1 MKQYVILTDASDN
14 STYGIVVKDGMTF
27 SVHGAHRKAEEWAG
41 WANSQDQKSLEQLL
55 PPGITQS
62 TASTLHNDSHL
73 FIKGLLDVAISGASF
88 VPGKRSYIESHR
100 TNAWSATPS
109 ARDFQLSAFSIDGRQ
124 QAVAF
129 KALAF
134 KSDSNSYSFAALL
147 RSGAVGFNPQTGLV
161 RSRVE
166 GASSRHLQA
175 KVDAS
180 IPRSIQRHVG
190 MDDIAHKSL
199 IKNRDIVGGQIEVKK
214 LGGRLGGRLG
224 GGLRAAPTG
233 FVFIDVT
240 GRIDADKDGI
250 VFESTP
256 MERPIIPRFTVPEN
270 LGKKISSLLQGSS
283 EENEKLRRAG
293 RLGDADVSGVRSQI
307 EQLLGADASQLSKL
321 QSTRTSATRQ
331 PLTPE
336 RARGVIQRARQIGA
350 SRVGRG
356 EKTQI
361 NTEGSRAVEKISWDD
376 KAKEL
381 IVTFNGGRTYT
392 YKDVD
397 DKWVKEL
404 ESNPDFLGRILN
416 DIKKQGFQYERGG
429 KHAPDKTLSSPAQ
442 RRRESV
448 GLRSSRRLS
457 DKERGIQAR
466 AKITQLQE
474 GDVLPENWDDD
485 TKKLGNPAGFSIEE
499 IRKDSYPGFYTIT
512 LKNSRDGTIQKR
524 QFEEDD
530 TFPNVGRPSTLERGA
545 PGRGAPGE
553 GRGMLAAVRTLAM
566 LPGEPPRDAQRD
578 RPVFGTRSRRS
589 YDDESGSRGIRE
601 GVAESE
607 HFVGSMWIDQLKG
620 DNVDADV
627 IPLAD
632 IYGDDRPGYAVVGVY
647 RTDDGFGGIE
657 YFYGGDDEEF
667 DSVEDAMDFLQNIED
682 QGNEG
687 ILYGDPEF
695 RSLDRVRSAG
705 KPGRRPLS
713 TRSSRGIVGPPDSWY
728 EPDEDELEPLE
739 ELIGEEW
746 NRMDS
751 DRYYE
756 SARDWTRENVD
767 KYKKMTDDE
776 WDSIMDDV
784 NASDDPIAA
793 MRELFKEYNDS
804 DAFSDDIRSVAESDF
819 NSYYEEERGRGWP
832 STRSRT
838 VRKPDAGG
846 YPESRTVR
854 DRATGR
860 VLRGARDTRKRG
872 PIVDKKK
879 RPRTETLS
887 GGTRFGGTRRGRYGA
902 DGDIREGLSTR
913 STVSSDNWDN
923 WANSIAPTI
932 TNNPEIRD
940 LLSTRNMGVGNYI
953 RVGNDIVTPRDLKDI
968 LGVPSTRSAS
978 PYSGPVVSGVSLP
991 TWDDLNKMRRIPG
1004 PTGLNEG
1011 YWFEDDSTGRI
1022 FFAKRGRSDGHAE
1035 AEVAGSAVYRVAGAG
1050 VPHKAIIKN
1059 EAGETWVVSEKVDNL
1074 QNTSNPTGRISAQA
1088 KQDMGLDML
1097 LQIRDAWSGG
1107 SNKMVDPIG
1116 VIYTVD
1122 TGGAGPYRAQGEPKF
1137 PEFSPDAEWRD
1148 VATMIHMPN
1157 APIGAQHISKL
1168 YGRVSNNDLVV
1179 AMRRVEHL
1187 NLQKIDQEMIDAGV
1201 PPAMRKLFVDT
1212 IAARQKMAKV
1222 MADEFEGYEPGT
1234 RVNVVGPKGQERV
1247 LPGGEKVASK
1257 APQGLMSSIFRFRAT
1272 DDGFK
1277 KDLFGPSTRSVV
1289 MTPVSRRDA
1298 TKPRY
1303 SDTLDGEVVMRGKD
1317 SAGGFQAEIVLTP
1330 DGDYVIVGRER
1341 NARGQ
1346 WETVGFGA
1354 GKQDDVLGGPDN
1366 IAGWFSSIDEAEAR
1380 IRDYVDGP
1388 DDMSYDDV
1396 VEYFRET
1403 DSVKSQLGLLA
1414 TRSIADRNSGIK
1426 SARSASLAQRDG
1438 ELRLA
1443 RPADGFHYAD
1453 FERMSDKQLLEEYF
1467 GALATRWESL
1477 SSSGGPSNNTEFQHI
1492 VSALRDRNM
1501 FGSVKEL
1508 LNKYDMEYQSAV
1520 RRGVPFRIPDSEFG
1534 NDGSYSM
1541 PGKRPSLASLR
1552 SSRGEPLEMRLSR
1565 SEAESLDAD
1574 IEDIEDAATGMADN
1588 WLDVGRME
1596 MVFGRLRDGLRDI
1609 YEVDSRF
1616 DADYSEDGV
1625 DMSYISAIDITPEDR
1640 KNLLSAISDVRGM
1653 IASGA
1658 IKNRDV
1664 GEKLDRLEGR
1674 INELR
1679 RADSESV
1686 EISMTLLQ
1694 LGDLS
1699 KDLHDIDDAIGA
1711 IDDELM
1717 SADAELGMPALY
1729 DALENAIGGVDSIVI
1744 TREEFDAAKG
1754 TITGL
1759 QAMLKNGT
1767 LPKRYAASLGRLS
1780 NLVDQVDN
1788 SDGHFVTAQL
1798 AERGHMFDMPRPG
1811 QSDFIRKFGEIVNRA
1826 KAKGL
1831 LRGRNRSSYLNMEK
1845 EDRIPTIGRFR
1856 MPEPAVIDGYKE
1868 SDDYEDNFQR
1878 WARLTKITSAYAK
1891 EQGLGE
1897 GIAPSRSAYE
1907 GSPQFYNDVRSWDA
1921 IQVARMNSWQGFD
1934 GDDDGRGNLS
1944 LRSTRANLASTRSKR
1959 VKREGSTEPNA
1970 WPWLRRNRDMPEGP
1984 VVEGFLYSEE
1994 SRDYFDTW
2002 LNMVNNFEGFAE
2014 EQGIDLSLGEPDFAD
2029 YASSPQFLDDVQDW
2043 DYKAVRGIRKS
2054 SDYKPIDSSTGLPR
2068 EVPVSSFD
2076 EDDIPLMSNR
2086 SARRSYES
2094 SDAFERGYN
2103 RFAMDANDIGF
2114 ANEQEISLRRMP
2126 NRNDYRYS
2134 KAFNEDAAMHAN
2146 GIEPGVGSG
2155 RGGRTSTRSGQF
2167 VNFTRPGSGN
2177 TTPRYSDTSRG
2188 KVVSRGRS
2196 NDGNARFEVIRDRDG
2211 SYSVSGQEK
2220 DERGKWVDVFSL
2232 DSDDEAQSGGL
2243 DNVFDSIEDAQEAI
2257 NYYLTG
2263 PNSYDDFM
2271 GSISDQKPLLTRS
2284 TRSVSR
2290 SSEPGIGDDE
2300 IAGDMTLGEYGV
2312 LEDALDLVRR
2322 DGTFSDEENRA
2333 LSSLSDALG
2342 NAIAAND
2349 MIVLSRDDFATAQ
2362 SAIDRW
2368 MSDPE
2373 NLPGGDVSDLQ
2384 DVLGEMD
2391 NADADGN
2398 IWTSLILEEQGT
2410 RLSMEA
2416 SSPRKL
2422 GRALR
2427 RPSTRSVSRSSEPGL
2442 GDDEIAGDM
2451 TIAEYGVLDDAV
2463 RLVNRTSDNLSD
2475 DEYRGIQ
2482 ALYSALANAAAAND
2496 MIVMNRD
2503 DFARAK
2509 RAVDKWMSDPENLPG
2524 GDVVDLQQVL
2534 GEMEIAD
2541 ADGNI
2546 FTSLTLEEQG
2556 TRLTIQPPS
2565 ARTSGSAFRRPSNR
2579 SVSERKRIASI
2590 ETGSSLRSSVSTAI
2604 DGLQVPGARRIDEQD
2619 GRLWESLS
2627 PEQRGLVEARAIEIE
2642 ENLIRGFSGP
2652 GDIRMDVN
2660 ENGDIVSIEIL
2671 EPTRRADLN
2680 PIDDGGRVNEHIGLY
2695 GDVPDFNFHGSSSQK
2710 EVAGKNKR
2718 QQAKFNA
2725 LAKYDLLST
2734 ERDPITGKW
2743 RVVLSQQGLERLEE
2757 THGKMRELLLK
2768 KRDEIDADSK
2778 LSDGMK
2784 ATKLKDINEKIKALD
2799 DQVSALIVLASA
2811 RINAKDGRNEDG
2823 GNRFAFAPEQ
2833 LPSSMRK
2840 ELLGT
2845 PKTFGGAAAAKNKL
2859 FKKWAATQTGKNN
2872 KKLRANSKEYKD
2884 LKAKF
2889 DAGELPEVFAW
2900 YHKQDKDSSKS
2911 LAQLGLPEPRE
2922 FGWKRSAGNIDG
2934 IVGPNGNA
2942 TPNFNDIVG
2951 DNPIVGDDVN
2961 LDFDHSSRL
2970 WGQDVLGI
2978 PDEDAAKVRGESFW
2992 RKLNLSKS
3000 VIPSPSA
3007 WIARHNERLQ
3017 KRQERK
3023 NRLKRLK
3030 AGQASYGGR
3039 AEDADKTAKELRL
3052 LKKIK
3057 AKRLQAL
3064 QAKKRAAD
3072 EIYGTHASKKQSTPT
3087 MTIDENG
3094 NPILNAATLAEVG
3107 KIELISRPPKQGDLS
3122 KEDKKDAKEREKL
3135 EKEIKAGNLR
3145 ADRVLGAIWGI
3156 NGYNERPT
3164 IVTEEEFIELAQDS
3178 GNTVI
3183 RRGHGGKTYA
3193 ERHLDDPERHTTG
3206 DGGTLQGPGEYWSV
3220 RKEGGEILSGND
3232 GWRGYVNTDD
3242 QRGQK
3247 GTEPGPG
3254 GTVAILP
3261 ANARII
3267 RADELDKIKKDM
3279 TSVSGGIATA
3289 LKDPSLP
3296 KDWRN
3301 ATTGAA
3307 AEQLV
3312 ELIQDNLYRSVP
3324 EGDPRW
3330 ETTGG
3335 KVISELVSAVRNASN
3350 PEERAKALDA
3360 LRYFV
3365 LGTNGLLKNYLAPLL
3380 GYDAIRANSGV
3391 MLVMNRGALIEY
3403 GGVGGL
3409 SMTDGLEQ
3417 AIRNNSRMA
3426 PELVKKINRGE
3437 RVD

>member
-41 WANSQDQKSLEQLL
+41 WANSQEQKSLEQLL

-109 ARDFQLSAFSIDGRQ
+109 ARDFQLSAFSVDGRQ

-214 LGGRLGGRLG
+214 LGSRLGSRLG
-224 GGLRAAPTG
+224 GGLRAAPAG

-256 MERPIIPRFTVPEN
+256 MVRPIIPRFTVPES
-270 LGKKISSLLQGSS
+270 LGREISSLLQGSS

-321 QSTRTSATRQ
+321 QSTRTSATSQ
-331 PLTPE
+331 PLSPE

-448 GLRSSRRLS
+448 GLRSSSKGPDATTNLNRIYDRILDRTGYDTESGSDKGPREVANIVHNRWKKATREERQDYIASEGNATDGAMALASDEGLLDDFDFSNPVDSMTPNQRLGMSSRSARRLS

-485 TKKLGNPAGFSIEE
+485 TKELGNPAGFSIEE

-545 PGRGAPGE
+545 PGE
-553 GRGMLAAVRTLAM
+553 GRGRSDAVRTLAM

-607 HFVGSMWIDQLKG
+607 HFEGSMWIDQLKG

-705 KPGRRPLS
+705 KPGRRPLEGLRSSSARRLTGTTWDDKTPKDGTPTDDDPFQFDFSADDLSEIDLSGANLSNAELGGKNLTGAKLNDINGSKIDLTDADLTRANMDRSDMIGAEMAGANLEQASLIQTDLTNANLEGANLEGADLLEARLENAYLREANLENAKLNAFLTDATLQGANLYGADMRDADLRGADLRDADLRNADLTGADLTGAVLTGADLDGAKLDQGWEQRVS

-767 KYKKMTDDE
+767 KYKMMTDDE
-776 WDSIMDDV
+776 WDSTMDDV

-804 DAFSDDIRSVAESDF
+804 DAFSDDIRSAAESDF

-923 WANSIAPTI
+923 WTNSIAPTI

-940 LLSTRNMGVGNYI
+940 LLSTRDMGVGNYI

-978 PYSGPVVSGVSLP
+978 PYSGPSVSGVSLP

-1035 AEVAGSAVYRVAGAG
+1035 AEVAGAAVYRVAGAG

-1059 EAGETWVVSEKVDNL
+1059 EAGETWVVSEKIDNL
-1074 QNTSNPTGRISAQA
+1074 QNTSNPTGRIRAQA
-1088 KQDMGLDML
+1088 KQDMGIDML
-1097 LQIRDAWSGG
+1097 LQVRDAWSGG

-1116 VIYTVD
+1116 VIHTVD
-1122 TGGAGPYRAQGEPKF
+1122 TGGAGPYRAQGGAKT
-1137 PEFSPDAEWRD
+1137 PEFSPDAEWTD
-1148 VATMIHMPN
+1148 VATMIYMPG
-1157 APIGAQHISKL
+1157 APIRGQHISNL

-1187 NLQKIDQEMIDAGV
+1187 NLQKIDQEMIDADV

-1212 IAARQKMAKV
+1212 IAARQKMAKA
-1222 MADEFEGYEPGT
+1222 MADEFEGYESGA
-1234 RVNVVGPKGQERV
+1234 RVNVAGTDIT
-1247 LPGGEKVASK
+1247 PGGEKVASK

-1289 MTPVSRRDA
+1289 MTPVSRRDT

-1477 SSSGGPSNNTEFQHI
+1477 SSSSGPSNNTEFQHI

-1534 NDGSYSM
+1534 NDGSYGM

-1552 SSRGEPLEMRLSR
+1552 SSRSDNE
-1565 SEAESLDAD
+1565 
-1574 IEDIEDAATGMADN
+1574 EDSN
-1588 WLDVGRME
+1588 
-1596 MVFGRLRDGLRDI
+1596 
-1609 YEVDSRF
+1609 
-1616 DADYSEDGV
+1616 
-1625 DMSYISAIDITPEDR
+1625 
-1640 KNLLSAISDVRGM
+1640 
-1653 IASGA
+1653 
-1658 IKNRDV
+1658 
-1664 GEKLDRLEGR
+1664 
-1674 INELR
+1674 
-1679 RADSESV
+1679 V

-1699 KDLHDIDDAIGA
+1699 KDLHDIDDAIGV
-1711 IDDELM
+1711 IDDEVM

-1759 QAMLKNGT
+1759 QAMLQNGT
-1767 LPKRYAASLGRLS
+1767 LSKRYAASLGRLS
-1780 NLVDQVDN
+1780 NLIDQVDN

-1811 QSDFIRKFGEIVNRA
+1811 QSDFIRKFGEIVSRA

-1878 WARLTKITSAYAK
+1878 WARLTNITSAYAK

-1897 GIAPSRSAYE
+1897 GVAPSRSAYE

-1959 VKREGSTEPNA
+1959 VKREGDLGESNRI
-1970 WPWLRRNRDMPEGP
+1970 PWLRRDTALDDGA

-1994 SRDYFDTW
+1994 SNDYFETW

-2014 EQGIDLSLGEPDFAD
+2014 EQGIDLSIGEPDFKD
-2029 YASSPQFLDDVQDW
+2029 YASSPQFAIDVQDW
-2043 DYKAVRGIRKS
+2043 DYKSVRGIRKS

-2146 GIEPGVGSG
+2146 GIEPGIGSG

-2196 NDGNARFEVIRDRDG
+2196 SDGNARFEVIRDRDG

-2271 GSISDQKPLLTRS
+2271 GSIADQKPLLTRS
-2284 TRSVSR
+2284 TRSVS
-2290 SSEPGIGDDE
+2290 
-2300 IAGDMTLGEYGV
+2300 
-2312 LEDALDLVRR
+2312 
-2322 DGTFSDEENRA
+2322 
-2333 LSSLSDALG
+2333 
-2342 NAIAAND
+2342 
-2349 MIVLSRDDFATAQ
+2349 
-2362 SAIDRW
+2362 
-2368 MSDPE
+2368 
-2373 NLPGGDVSDLQ
+2373 
-2384 DVLGEMD
+2384 
-2391 NADADGN
+2391 
-2398 IWTSLILEEQGT
+2398 
-2410 RLSMEA
+2410 
-2416 SSPRKL
+2416 
-2422 GRALR
+2422 
-2427 RPSTRSVSRSSEPGL
+2427 
-2442 GDDEIAGDM
+2442 
-2451 TIAEYGVLDDAV
+2451 
-2463 RLVNRTSDNLSD
+2463 
-2475 DEYRGIQ
+2475 
-2482 ALYSALANAAAAND
+2482 
-2496 MIVMNRD
+2496 
-2503 DFARAK
+2503 
-2509 RAVDKWMSDPENLPG
+2509 
-2524 GDVVDLQQVL
+2524 
-2534 GEMEIAD
+2534 
-2541 ADGNI
+2541 
-2546 FTSLTLEEQG
+2546 
-2556 TRLTIQPPS
+2556 
-2565 ARTSGSAFRRPSNR
+2565 
-2579 SVSERKRIASI
+2579 ERKRIASI
-2590 ETGSSLRSSVSTAI
+2590 ERGSSLRSSASTAI
-2604 DGLQVPGARRIDEQD
+2604 DGLKVPGARRIDEQD

-2642 ENLIRGFSGP
+2642 ENLIRGLSGP
-2652 GDIRMDVN
+2652 GNLRIDVN
-2660 ENGDIVSIEIL
+2660 ENGDIVSIEID
-2671 EPTRRADLN
+2671 EPRKTTTIN
-2680 PIDDGGRVNEHIGLY
+2680 SIDAGSRVNEYIGLY
-2695 GDVPDFNFHGSSSQK
+2695 GDVPDFNFWGSSSQK
-2710 EVAGKNKR
+2710 EVTGKNKR
-2718 QQAKFNA
+2718 QQAKFDA
-2725 LAKYDLLST
+2725 LEKYQLLST

-2743 RVVLSQQGLERLEE
+2743 RVVLSPQGLQRLEE
-2757 THGKMRELLLK
+2757 THGKVRELLLQ

-2799 DQVSALIVLASA
+2799 DQASALIVLASA
-2811 RINAKDGRNEDG
+2811 RVNAKDGRNEEG

-2840 ELLGT
+2840 ELLST

-2859 FKKWAATQTGKNN
+2859 FKKWAATQTGKSN

-2911 LAQLGLPEPRE
+2911 LAQLGLPEPEE

-2934 IVGPNGNA
+2934 IVGPNGKA
-2942 TPNFNDIVG
+2942 TPNYDDIIG
-2951 DNPIVGDDVN
+2951 DDPIVGDDVN

-2970 WGQDVLGI
+2970 WSQDVLGI

-2992 RKLNLSKS
+2992 RKLNLAKS
-3000 VIPSPSA
+3000 VIPSPSE
-3007 WIARHNERLQ
+3007 WINRHNERLQ
-3017 KRQERK
+3017 KRQELK

-3030 AGQASYGGR
+3030 AGQAYSAGR
-3039 AEDADKTAKELRL
+3039 AEGSEKTRKELKI
-3052 LKKIK
+3052 LKQIK

-3064 QAKKRAAD
+3064 QAKKRAAE
-3072 EIYGTHASKKQSTPT
+3072 EIYGTHTSKKQSTPT

-3094 NPILNAATLAEVG
+3094 NPIPNAATLARVG
-3107 KIELISRPPKQGDLS
+3107 EIELLSKPPKKGDLS
-3122 KEDKKDAKEREKL
+3122 KDDKRDAKAREKL
-3135 EKEIKAGNLR
+3135 EREIKAENLE
-3145 ADRVLGAIWGI
+3145 ADRILAAIWGI

-3164 IVTEEEFIELAQDS
+3164 IVTEEEFVELAQDS

-3183 RRGHGGKTYA
+3183 RRGHGGKTFA
-3193 ERHLDDPERHTTG
+3193 EWHLDNPGRHTTG

-3220 RKEGGEILSGND
+3220 RKDGGEMQPDSS
-3232 GWRGYVNTDD
+3232 WRGYVTTDA
-3242 QRGQK
+3242 QKGTK

-3261 ANARII
+3261 ANAKII
-3267 RADELDKIKKDM
+3267 RMNDLEKIKRDM
-3279 TSVSGGIATA
+3279 NSVSGGIATA

-3301 ATTGAA
+3301 ARTGAA

-3330 ETTGG
+3330 GTTGG

-3365 LGTNGLLKNYLAPLL
+3365 QGTNGLLQNYLAPLL
-3380 GYDAIRANSGV
+3380 GYDAIRANNNV

-3409 SMTDGLEQ
+3409 SMTDELEQ
-3417 AIRNNSRMA
+3417 AIKNNSRMDPA
-3426 PELVKKINRGE
+3426 LVKKINRGE

>member
-1 MKQYVILTDASDN
+1 VKQYVILTDVSDN
-14 STYGIVVKDGMTF
+14 SIYGIAVKDGMTF

-41 WANSQDQKSLEQLL
+41 WANSQEQKSLEQLL
-55 PPGITQS
+55 PPGVTQS
-62 TASTLHNDSHL
+62 TASTLHNDSRL

-88 VPGKRSYIESHR
+88 IPGKRSYIESHR

-109 ARDFQLSAFSIDGRQ
+109 ARDFQLRAFGIDGRQ
-124 QAVAF
+124 EAVAF

-147 RSGAVGFNPQTGLV
+147 RSGTVGFNPQTGLV

-180 IPRSIQRHVG
+180 IPRSVQRHVG

-214 LGGRLGGRLG
+214 LGKRLGSRLG

-256 MERPIIPRFTVPEN
+256 MERPIIPRFTVPES
-270 LGKKISSLLQGSS
+270 LGKKISSLLEGSS

-307 EQLLGADASQLSKL
+307 EQLLGNDSSQLSRL
-321 QSTRTSATRQ
+321 QSARTTERRQ
-331 PLTPE
+331 PLSPE
-336 RARGVIQRARQIGA
+336 RARAVIQRARQIGA
-350 SRVGRG
+350 SRVGKG

-429 KHAPDKTLSSPAQ
+429 KHAPDKTLTSPAQ

-448 GLRSSRRLS
+448 GLRSSR
-457 DKERGIQAR
+457 
-466 AKITQLQE
+466 
-474 GDVLPENWDDD
+474 
-485 TKKLGNPAGFSIEE
+485 
-499 IRKDSYPGFYTIT
+499 
-512 LKNSRDGTIQKR
+512 
-524 QFEEDD
+524 
-530 TFPNVGRPSTLERGA
+530 
-545 PGRGAPGE
+545 
-553 GRGMLAAVRTLAM
+553 
-566 LPGEPPRDAQRD
+566 
-578 RPVFGTRSRRS
+578 
-589 YDDESGSRGIRE
+589 GIRE

-607 HFVGSMWIDQLKG
+607 HYEGSMWIDQLKG

-705 KPGRRPLS
+705 KPGRRPLEGL
-713 TRSSRGIVGPPDSWY
+713 RSSRG
-728 EPDEDELEPLE
+728 L
-739 ELIGEEW
+739 
-746 NRMDS
+746 S
-751 DRYYE
+751 DRE
-756 SARDWTRENVD
+756 RGIKARAKLTQLQKGDVLPQYWDDDTRELG
-767 KYKKMTDDE
+767 
-776 WDSIMDDV
+776 DS
-784 NASDDPIAA
+784 A
-793 MRELFKEYNDS
+793 
-804 DAFSDDIRSVAESDF
+804 AFSIEEIRKDSYPGFYTITLKNLRDGTIQKRQFEEDDTFPNVGRPTTLSRGNKLVRRLDMLPGDAPLYERLDRSNF
-819 NSYYEEERGRGWP
+819 G
-832 STRSRT
+832 TRSRT

-846 YPESRTVR
+846 YPENRTIR

-902 DGDIREGLSTR
+902 DADIREGLSTR
-913 STVSSDNWDN
+913 STASSDNWDN
-923 WANSIAPTI
+923 WADSIAPAI

-940 LLSTRNMGVGNYI
+940 LLSTRDMGAGNYI
-953 RVGNDIVTPRDLKDI
+953 RIGNDIVTPRDLKDI
-968 LGVPSTRSAS
+968 LGVRSTRSVS

-1022 FFAKRGRSDGHAE
+1022 FFAKRGRSDGHAQ
-1035 AEVAGSAVYRVAGAG
+1035 AEVAGAAVYRVAGAG

-1059 EAGETWVVSEKVDNL
+1059 KAGETWVVSEKIDNL
-1074 QNTSNPTGRISAQA
+1074 QNTSNPTGRIRAQA
-1088 KQDMGLDML
+1088 KQDMGIDML
-1097 LQIRDAWSGG
+1097 LQVRDAWSGG

-1116 VIYTVD
+1116 VIHTVD
-1122 TGGAGPYRAQGEPKF
+1122 TGGAGPYRAQGLPKE

-1148 VATMIHMPN
+1148 VATMIYMPN
-1157 APIGAQHISKL
+1157 APISGQHISKL

-1187 NLQKIDQEMIDAGV
+1187 NLQKIDQEMIDADV
-1201 PPAMRKLFVDT
+1201 PPQMRKLFIDT
-1212 IAARQKMAKV
+1212 IAARQKMAKTI
-1222 MADEFEGYEPGT
+1222 ADEFEGYEPDT
-1234 RVNVVGPKGQERV
+1234 RVNVVGPKGQEKV
-1247 LPGGEKVASK
+1247 LPGGERVAP
-1257 APQGLMSSIFRFRAT
+1257 AATRGLMSSIFRFRAT

-1289 MTPVSRRDA
+1289 MTPVSRQGN

-1303 SDTLDGEVVMRGKD
+1303 SDTLDGEVVMRGRD
-1317 SAGGFQAEIVLTP
+1317 SAGGFDAEIVLTP
-1330 DGDYVIVGRER
+1330 EGDYVIVGRER
-1341 NARGQ
+1341 NARGK

-1354 GKQDDVLGGPDN
+1354 GKQDDILGGPDN
-1366 IAGWFSSIDEAEAR
+1366 IAGSFSSIDEAEAK

-1388 DDMSYDDV
+1388 DDMNYDDV
-1396 VEYFRET
+1396 VEYLRET
-1403 DSVKSQLGLLA
+1403 DSVKSQLGLLS

-1467 GALATRWESL
+1467 GALATRWEGL
-1477 SSSGGPSNNTEFQHI
+1477 SSPNGPSNNTEFQHA
-1492 VSALRDRNM
+1492 VAALRDRNM
-1501 FGSVKEL
+1501 FGSVKQIL
-1508 LNKYDMEYQSAV
+1508 DKYDMEYQSAV

-1534 NDGSYSM
+1534 NDGSYGM

-1552 SSRGEPLEMRLSR
+1552 STRGEPLEMRLTR
-1565 SEAESLDAD
+1565 AEAESLDND
-1574 IEDIEDAATGMADN
+1574 IEDIAESAFFSVDN
-1588 WLDVGRME
+1588 FQDLARTE
-1596 MVFGRLRDGLRDI
+1596 RAFGRLRDALRDI
-1609 YEVDSRF
+1609 YEKDDRF
-1616 DADYSEDGV
+1616 DADYSEDGI
-1625 DMSYISAIDITPEDR
+1625 DESYIEAIEITPEDR
-1640 KNLLSAISDVRGM
+1640 KNLLSAISSVRDM

-1658 IKNRDV
+1658 IKDDI
-1664 GEKLDRLEGR
+1664 GGQLDRLESKT
-1674 INELR
+1674 NELR
-1679 RADSESV
+1679 SADSEPV

-1699 KDLHDIDDAIGA
+1699 RDLHEIDGAIGA

-1759 QAMLKNGT
+1759 QAMLQNGT
-1767 LPKRYAASLGRLS
+1767 LPKRYAEPLGRLS
-1780 NLVDQVDN
+1780 SLIDQVDN

-1798 AERGHMFDMPRPG
+1798 AERGHMFDMPRQG
-1811 QSDFIRKFGEIVNRA
+1811 QSEFARKFGEIVSRA

-1831 LRGRNRSSYLNMEK
+1831 LRGRNRSSYLNMEQ
-1845 EDRIPTIGRFR
+1845 EDRVPTIRGNRI
-1856 MPEPAVIDGYKE
+1856 PEPAVIDGYKE
-1868 SDDYEDNFQR
+1868 SEDYENNFRR

-1891 EQGLGE
+1891 EQGLGK
-1897 GIAPSRSAYE
+1897 GVAPSKSTYE
-1907 GSPQFYNDVRSWDA
+1907 SSPQFLNDVRAWDA
-1921 IQVARMNSWQGFD
+1921 IEVSRMNSWQGFD

-1959 VKREGSTEPNA
+1959 FKREGEPNA
-1970 WPWLRRNRDMPEGP
+1970 WPWLRLGRDIPEGP

-1994 SRDYFDTW
+1994 SRDYFDAW
-2002 LNMVNNFEGFAE
+2002 LYKVNNFEGFAE
-2014 EQGIDLSLGEPDFAD
+2014 EQGIDLSVGEPDFVD
-2029 YASSPQFLDDVQDW
+2029 YASSPQFLEDVQDW

-2054 SDYKPIDSSTGLPR
+2054 SDYKPIDPSTGLPR
-2068 EVPVSSFD
+2068 EVPVPSFD
-2076 EDDIPLMSNR
+2076 EDDVPLMSIR

-2103 RFAMDANDIGF
+2103 RFAMNANDMEF

-2134 KAFNEDAAMHAN
+2134 KAFNADAERYAN
-2146 GIEPGVGSG
+2146 GSTRSSSSINWDRPDENWGDGAGGSVEAWTIPGGNRYQIDRWEGGGNDPGGSIATVYDANNKEVAESEKFPWG
-2155 RGGRTSTRSGQF
+2155 SDDAKKFLQDYHASKGGPTSTRSGKF
-2167 VNFTRPGSGN
+2167 VTFTTPGSAN
-2177 TTPRYSDTSRG
+2177 STPRYSDTARG

-2196 NDGNARFEVIRDRDG
+2196 GDGNARFEVIRDRDG

-2220 DERGKWVDVFSL
+2220 DERGKWVDIFSL
-2232 DSDDEAQSGGL
+2232 DSDEEAQSGGL

-2257 NYYLTG
+2257 NDYLTG
-2263 PNSYDDFM
+2263 PDSYDEFM
-2271 GSISDQKPLLTRS
+2271 GVIAEQKPLLTRS
-2284 TRSVSR
+2284 TRSYSR
-2290 SSEPGIGDDE
+2290 SDEPGVGDDE
-2300 IAGDMTLGEYGV
+2300 IAGDMTLDEYGI
-2312 LEDALDLVRR
+2312 LEEALDLVRR
-2322 DGTFSDEENRA
+2322 DGTFSNEEKRA

-2362 SAIDRW
+2362 RAIDKW
-2368 MSDPE
+2368 MDNPK
-2373 NLPGGDVSDLQ
+2373 NLPGGFVSDLQ
-2384 DVLGEMD
+2384 GVLGDMED
-2391 NADADGN
+2391 ADADGN
-2398 IWTSLILEEQGT
+2398 IWTSLTLEEQGT

-2416 SSPRKL
+2416 PSSRTL
-2422 GRALR
+2422 GRVRSKL
-2427 RPSTRSVSRSSEPGL
+2427 ST
-2442 GDDEIAGDM
+2442 
-2451 TIAEYGVLDDAV
+2451 
-2463 RLVNRTSDNLSD
+2463 
-2475 DEYRGIQ
+2475 
-2482 ALYSALANAAAAND
+2482 
-2496 MIVMNRD
+2496 
-2503 DFARAK
+2503 
-2509 RAVDKWMSDPENLPG
+2509 
-2524 GDVVDLQQVL
+2524 
-2534 GEMEIAD
+2534 
-2541 ADGNI
+2541 
-2546 FTSLTLEEQG
+2546 
-2556 TRLTIQPPS
+2556 
-2565 ARTSGSAFRRPSNR
+2565 R

-2590 ETGSSLRSSVSTAI
+2590 ESGSSLRSGSSTAI
-2604 DGLQVPGARRIDEQD
+2604 DGLKVPGARRIDEQD
-2619 GRLWESLS
+2619 GQIWESLS

-2642 ENLIRGFSGP
+2642 ENLIRGLSGP
-2652 GDIRMDVN
+2652 GNLRIDVN
-2660 ENGDIVSIEIL
+2660 ENGDIVSIEID
-2671 EPTRRADLN
+2671 EPRKLAT
-2680 PIDDGGRVNEHIGLY
+2680 IDSIDAGSKVNEYIGLY
-2695 GDVPDFNFHGSSSQK
+2695 GDVPDFNFWGSSSQK

-2718 QQAKFNA
+2718 QQAKFDA
-2725 LAKYDLLST
+2725 LEKYQLLST

-2743 RVVLSQQGLERLEE
+2743 RVVLSKEGLKRLEE
-2757 THGKMRELLLK
+2757 THGKMRELLLR
-2768 KRDEIDADSK
+2768 KRDEIEADSK

-2799 DQVSALIVLASA
+2799 EQTSALIVLASA
-2811 RINAKDGRNEDG
+2811 RVNAKDGRNEDG
-2823 GNRFAFAPEQ
+2823 GNRFAFTPEQ

-2845 PKTFGGAAAAKNKL
+2845 PKIFGGAAAAKNKL

-2889 DAGELPEVFAW
+2889 DAGELPDVFAW
-2900 YHKQDKDSSKS
+2900 YHKQDKESSKS
-2911 LAQLGLPEPRE
+2911 LAQLGLPEPDE

-2934 IVGPNGNA
+2934 IVGPDGKVA
-2942 TPNFNDIVG
+2942 PNFNDIIG

-2992 RKLNLSKS
+2992 RKLNLSKN
-3000 VIPSPSA
+3000 VLPSPSE
-3007 WIARHNERLQ
+3007 WIKRHNERIQ

-3039 AEDADKTAKELRL
+3039 AEDADKSAKELRI

-3064 QAKKRAAD
+3064 QAKKRMA
-3072 EIYGTHASKKQSTPT
+3072 EEVYGAHASKKQSTPAI
-3087 MTIDENG
+3087 TIDENG
-3094 NPILNAATLAEVG
+3094 NPILSSETLG
-3107 KIELISRPPKQGDLS
+3107 RIGDIEILTKPPKQSDLS
-3122 KEDKKDAKEREKL
+3122 KLDKEDAKKREKL
-3135 EKEIKAGNLR
+3135 EKEIKAGNLE
-3145 ADRVLGAIWGI
+3145 ADRVLAAVWGV
-3156 NGYNERPT
+3156 NGFNERPT
-3164 IVTEEEFIELAQDS
+3164 IVTEEEFVELAQDP

-3183 RRGHGGKTYA
+3183 RRGHGGKTFA

-3220 RKEGGEILSGND
+3220 RKERGEMQPDSS
-3232 GWRGYVNTDD
+3232 WRGYVNRDD
-3242 QRGQK
+3242 QRGKK

-3261 ANARII
+3261 ASAKII
-3267 RADELDKIKKDM
+3267 RANDLAKIKQDM
-3279 TSVSGGIATA
+3279 NSVSGGIATA

-3301 ATTGAA
+3301 ARIGTA
-3307 AEQLV
+3307 AEQLAD
-3312 ELIQDNLYRSVP
+3312 LIQDNLYRSVP
-3324 EGDPRW
+3324 EGDSRW

-3365 LGTNGLLKNYLAPLL
+3365 QGTSGLLQNYLAPLL
-3380 GYDAIRANSGV
+3380 GYDAIRANNGV

-3403 GGVGGL
+3403 GGVGGTT
-3409 SMTDGLEQ
+3409 MTDGLEQ
-3417 AIRNNSRMA
+3417 AIRNNSRMDPA
-3426 PELVKKINRGE
+3426 LVKKINRGE

>member
-1 MKQYVILTDASDN
+1 
-14 STYGIVVKDGMTF
+14 
-27 SVHGAHRKAEEWAG
+27 
-41 WANSQDQKSLEQLL
+41 
-55 PPGITQS
+55 
-62 TASTLHNDSHL
+62 
-73 FIKGLLDVAISGASF
+73 
-88 VPGKRSYIESHR
+88 
-100 TNAWSATPS
+100 
-109 ARDFQLSAFSIDGRQ
+109 
-124 QAVAF
+124 
-129 KALAF
+129 
-134 KSDSNSYSFAALL
+134 
-147 RSGAVGFNPQTGLV
+147 
-161 RSRVE
+161 
-166 GASSRHLQA
+166 
-175 KVDAS
+175 
-180 IPRSIQRHVG
+180 
-190 MDDIAHKSL
+190 
-199 IKNRDIVGGQIEVKK
+199 
-214 LGGRLGGRLG
+214 
-224 GGLRAAPTG
+224 
-233 FVFIDVT
+233 
-240 GRIDADKDGI
+240 
-250 VFESTP
+250 
-256 MERPIIPRFTVPEN
+256 
-270 LGKKISSLLQGSS
+270 
-283 EENEKLRRAG
+283 
-293 RLGDADVSGVRSQI
+293 
-307 EQLLGADASQLSKL
+307 
-321 QSTRTSATRQ
+321 
-331 PLTPE
+331 
-336 RARGVIQRARQIGA
+336 
-350 SRVGRG
+350 
-356 EKTQI
+356 
-361 NTEGSRAVEKISWDD
+361 
-376 KAKEL
+376 
-381 IVTFNGGRTYT
+381 
-392 YKDVD
+392 
-397 DKWVKEL
+397 
-404 ESNPDFLGRILN
+404 
-416 DIKKQGFQYERGG
+416 
-429 KHAPDKTLSSPAQ
+429 
-442 RRRESV
+442 
-448 GLRSSRRLS
+448 
-457 DKERGIQAR
+457 
-466 AKITQLQE
+466 
-474 GDVLPENWDDD
+474 
-485 TKKLGNPAGFSIEE
+485 
-499 IRKDSYPGFYTIT
+499 
-512 LKNSRDGTIQKR
+512 
-524 QFEEDD
+524 
-530 TFPNVGRPSTLERGA
+530 
-545 PGRGAPGE
+545 
-553 GRGMLAAVRTLAM
+553 
-566 LPGEPPRDAQRD
+566 
-578 RPVFGTRSRRS
+578 
-589 YDDESGSRGIRE
+589 
-601 GVAESE
+601 
-607 HFVGSMWIDQLKG
+607 
-620 DNVDADV
+620 
-627 IPLAD
+627 
-632 IYGDDRPGYAVVGVY
+632 
-647 RTDDGFGGIE
+647 
-657 YFYGGDDEEF
+657 
-667 DSVEDAMDFLQNIED
+667 
-682 QGNEG
+682 
-687 ILYGDPEF
+687 
-695 RSLDRVRSAG
+695 
-705 KPGRRPLS
+705 
-713 TRSSRGIVGPPDSWY
+713 
-728 EPDEDELEPLE
+728 
-739 ELIGEEW
+739 
-746 NRMDS
+746 
-751 DRYYE
+751 
-756 SARDWTRENVD
+756 
-767 KYKKMTDDE
+767 
-776 WDSIMDDV
+776 
-784 NASDDPIAA
+784 
-793 MRELFKEYNDS
+793 
-804 DAFSDDIRSVAESDF
+804 
-819 NSYYEEERGRGWP
+819 
-832 STRSRT
+832 
-838 VRKPDAGG
+838 
-846 YPESRTVR
+846 
-854 DRATGR
+854 
-860 VLRGARDTRKRG
+860 
-872 PIVDKKK
+872 
-879 RPRTETLS
+879 
-887 GGTRFGGTRRGRYGA
+887 
-902 DGDIREGLSTR
+902 
-913 STVSSDNWDN
+913 
-923 WANSIAPTI
+923 
-932 TNNPEIRD
+932 
-940 LLSTRNMGVGNYI
+940 
-953 RVGNDIVTPRDLKDI
+953 
-968 LGVPSTRSAS
+968 
-978 PYSGPVVSGVSLP
+978 
-991 TWDDLNKMRRIPG
+991 
-1004 PTGLNEG
+1004 
-1011 YWFEDDSTGRI
+1011 
-1022 FFAKRGRSDGHAE
+1022 
-1035 AEVAGSAVYRVAGAG
+1035 
-1050 VPHKAIIKN
+1050 
-1059 EAGETWVVSEKVDNL
+1059 
-1074 QNTSNPTGRISAQA
+1074 
-1088 KQDMGLDML
+1088 
-1097 LQIRDAWSGG
+1097 
-1107 SNKMVDPIG
+1107 
-1116 VIYTVD
+1116 
-1122 TGGAGPYRAQGEPKF
+1122 
-1137 PEFSPDAEWRD
+1137 
-1148 VATMIHMPN
+1148 
-1157 APIGAQHISKL
+1157 
-1168 YGRVSNNDLVV
+1168 
-1179 AMRRVEHL
+1179 
-1187 NLQKIDQEMIDAGV
+1187 
-1201 PPAMRKLFVDT
+1201 MRKLFVDT
-1212 IAARQKMAKV
+1212 IAARQKMAKA
-1222 MADEFEGYEPGT
+1222 MADEFEGYEPGA
-1234 RVNVVGPKGQERV
+1234 RVNVVGPKRQERV

-1330 DGDYVIVGRER
+1330 EGDYVIVGRER

-1354 GKQDDVLGGPDN
+1354 GKQDDILDAADN
-1366 IAGWFSSIDEAEAR
+1366 IAGSFSSIDEAEAK

-1396 VEYFRET
+1396 VEYLKET

-1711 IDDELM
+1711 IDDEVM

-1759 QAMLKNGT
+1759 RTMLQNGT

-1984 VVEGFLYSEE
+1984 VIEGFLYSEE

-2086 SARRSYES
+2086 SVRRSYES

-2146 GIEPGVGSG
+2146 GIEPGMGSG

-2290 SSEPGIGDDE
+2290 SSEPGLGDDE

-2362 SAIDRW
+2362 RAVDKW

-2427 RPSTRSVSRSSEPGL
+2427 RPS
-2442 GDDEIAGDM
+2442 
-2451 TIAEYGVLDDAV
+2451 
-2463 RLVNRTSDNLSD
+2463 
-2475 DEYRGIQ
+2475 
-2482 ALYSALANAAAAND
+2482 
-2496 MIVMNRD
+2496 
-2503 DFARAK
+2503 
-2509 RAVDKWMSDPENLPG
+2509 
-2524 GDVVDLQQVL
+2524 
-2534 GEMEIAD
+2534 
-2541 ADGNI
+2541 
-2546 FTSLTLEEQG
+2546 
-2556 TRLTIQPPS
+2556 
-2565 ARTSGSAFRRPSNR
+2565 NR

-2590 ETGSSLRSSVSTAI
+2590 ERGSSLRSSTSTAI
-2604 DGLQVPGARRIDEQD
+2604 DGLKVPGARRIDEQD
-2619 GRLWESLS
+2619 GQLWESLS

-2642 ENLIRGFSGP
+2642 ENLIRGLSGP
-2652 GDIRMDVN
+2652 GNIRIDVN
-2660 ENGDIVSIEIL
+2660 EEGDIVSIEID
-2671 EPTRRADLN
+2671 EPRKRAGFD
-2680 PIDDGGRVNEHIGLY
+2680 PIDTSGRLNEYIGLY
-2695 GDVPDFNFHGSSSQK
+2695 GDVPDFNFWGSSSQK
-2710 EVAGKNKR
+2710 EVVGKNKR
-2718 QQAKFNA
+2718 QQAKFAA
-2725 LAKYDLLST
+2725 LEKYQLLST

-2743 RVVLSQQGLERLEE
+2743 RVVLSPDGLRRLKE
-2757 THGKMRELLLK
+2757 THSQMRELFLQ

-2799 DQVSALIVLASA
+2799 EQASALIVLASA
-2811 RINAKDGRNEDG
+2811 RVNGKDGRNEEG
-2823 GNRFAFAPEQ
+2823 GNRYAFTPEQ

-2840 ELLGT
+2840 ELLST
-2845 PKTFGGAAAAKNKL
+2845 PKIFGGAAAAKNKL

-2900 YHKQDKDSSKS
+2900 YHKQDTDSSKS
-2911 LAQLGLPEPRE
+2911 LAQLGLPEPEE

-2934 IVGPNGNA
+2934 IVGPNGKA
-2942 TPNFNDIVG
+2942 TPNHDDIIG
-2951 DNPIVGDDVN
+2951 DDPIVGGDVN
-2961 LDFDHSSRL
+2961 LDFDHSSKL
-2970 WGQDVLGI
+2970 WGQDVQGI
-2978 PDEDAAKVRGESFW
+2978 PDDEASTVRGESFW

-3232 GWRGYVNTDD
+3232 GWRGYVNTDA

-3267 RADELDKIKKDM
+3267 SANELAKIKQDM
-3279 TSVSGGIATA
+3279 NSVSGGIATA

-3365 LGTNGLLKNYLAPLL
+3365 QGTNGLLKNYLAPLL
-3380 GYDAIRANSGV
+3380 GYDAIRANDGV

>member
-1 MKQYVILTDASDN
+1 MKQYVILTDSSDN

-41 WANSQDQKSLEQLL
+41 WANSQEQKSLEQLL
-55 PPGITQS
+55 PPGVTQS

-73 FIKGLLDVAISGASF
+73 FIKGLLDVVISGASF
-88 VPGKRSYIESHR
+88 VSGKRSYIESHR

-109 ARDFQLSAFSIDGRQ
+109 ARDFQLRAFGVDGRQ

-175 KVDAS
+175 KVDTS

-214 LGGRLGGRLG
+214 LGGRLGSRLG

-270 LGKKISSLLQGSS
+270 LGKKISSLLEGTS

-307 EQLLGADASQLSKL
+307 EQLLGTDASQLSKL

-331 PLTPE
+331 PLSPE
-336 RARGVIQRARQIGA
+336 RARAVIQRARQIGA

-361 NTEGSRAVEKISWDD
+361 DTEGSRAVEKISWDD

-448 GLRSSRRLS
+448 GLRSSSARRLTGTTW
-457 DKERGIQAR
+457 DNKTPKDG
-466 AKITQLQE
+466 T
-474 GDVLPENWDDD
+474 PTDDD
-485 TKKLGNPAGFSIEE
+485 PYQFDFSADDLSEIDLSGANLSNAELGGKNLAGAKLNDINGSRIDLTDADLTRANMDRSDMIGAEMAGANLEKASLIQTDLTDANLEGANLEE
-499 IRKDSYPGFYTIT
+499 ANLLEARLENAYLREANLENAKLNAFLMDAT
-512 LKNSRDGTIQKR
+512 LQ
-524 QFEEDD
+524 
-530 TFPNVGRPSTLERGA
+530 GA
-545 PGRGAPGE
+545 NLYGAD
-553 GRGMLAAVRTLAM
+553 L
-566 LPGEPPRDAQRD
+566 RDAD
-578 RPVFGTRSRRS
+578 LRRA
-589 YDDESGSRGIRE
+589 DLR
-601 GVAESE
+601 
-607 HFVGSMWIDQLKG
+607 
-620 DNVDADV
+620 DAD
-627 IPLAD
+627 LRNAD
-632 IYGDDRPGYAVVGVY
+632 LTGANLDGAVLTGA
-647 RTDDGFGGIE
+647 DLDG
-657 YFYGGDDEEF
+657 
-667 DSVEDAMDFLQNIED
+667 AKLD
-682 QGNEG
+682 QGWEQ
-687 ILYGDPEF
+687 
-695 RSLDRVRSAG
+695 RVSA
-705 KPGRRPLS
+705 
-713 TRSSRGIVGPPDSWY
+713 RSSRTSKNNPLKQSEVDDLFYDSAAWPSENLDFSIDTDSRGNYDIEGNNPLSDALYREFPDRFSVEVGGRVGVPRQDPEVDFDYSNMSN
-728 EPDEDELEPLE
+728 E
-739 ELIGEEW
+739 ELGYFTDIIAENAPDTFDFIGEPG
-746 NRMDS
+746 N
-751 DRYYE
+751 
-756 SARDWTRENVD
+756 
-767 KYKKMTDDE
+767 
-776 WDSIMDDV
+776 
-784 NASDDPIAA
+784 
-793 MRELFKEYNDS
+793 
-804 DAFSDDIRSVAESDF
+804 
-819 NSYYEEERGRGWP
+819 

-913 STVSSDNWDN
+913 STASSDNWDN
-923 WANSIAPTI
+923 WANSIAPTV

-940 LLSTRNMGVGNYI
+940 LLSTRDMGAGNYI

-968 LGVPSTRSAS
+968 LGIPSTRSAS

-1035 AEVAGSAVYRVAGAG
+1035 AEVAGAAVYRVAGAG

-1059 EAGETWVVSEKVDNL
+1059 EAGETWVVSEKIDNL
-1074 QNTSNPTGRISAQA
+1074 QNTSNPTGRIRAQA
-1088 KQDMGLDML
+1088 KQDMGIDML
-1097 LQIRDAWSGG
+1097 LQVRDAWSGG

-1116 VIYTVD
+1116 VIHTVD
-1122 TGGAGPYRAQGEPKF
+1122 TGGAGPYRAQGGAKT
-1137 PEFSPDAEWRD
+1137 PEFSPDAEWTD
-1148 VATMIHMPN
+1148 VATMIYMPG
-1157 APIGAQHISKL
+1157 APIRGQHISNL

-1187 NLQKIDQEMIDAGV
+1187 NLQKIDQEMIDADV

-1212 IAARQKMAKV
+1212 IAARQKMAKT
-1222 MADEFEGYEPGT
+1222 MADLFEGYEPSA
-1234 RVNVVGPKGQERV
+1234 RVNVAGTDVT
-1247 LPGGEKVASK
+1247 PGGERVTPQAT
-1257 APQGLMSSIFRFRAT
+1257 QGLISSIFRFRPT

-1289 MTPVSRRDA
+1289 MTPVSRKDA

-1317 SAGGFQAEIVLTP
+1317 STGGFQAEIVLTP
-1330 DGDYVIVGRER
+1330 EGDYVIVGMER

-1354 GKQDDVLGGPDN
+1354 GKQDDILGGPDN
-1366 IAGWFSSIDEAEAR
+1366 IAGSFSSIDEAEAR

-1388 DDMSYDDV
+1388 DDMNYDDV

-1426 SARSASLAQRDG
+1426 SSRSASLAQRDG

-1453 FERMSDKQLLEEYF
+1453 LERMSDKQLLEEYF

-1477 SSSGGPSNNTEFQHI
+1477 SSSSGPSNNTEFQHI

-1534 NDGSYSM
+1534 DNGSYSI

-1552 SSRGEPLEMRLSR
+1552 SSRSDNE
-1565 SEAESLDAD
+1565 
-1574 IEDIEDAATGMADN
+1574 EDSN
-1588 WLDVGRME
+1588 
-1596 MVFGRLRDGLRDI
+1596 
-1609 YEVDSRF
+1609 
-1616 DADYSEDGV
+1616 
-1625 DMSYISAIDITPEDR
+1625 
-1640 KNLLSAISDVRGM
+1640 
-1653 IASGA
+1653 
-1658 IKNRDV
+1658 
-1664 GEKLDRLEGR
+1664 
-1674 INELR
+1674 
-1679 RADSESV
+1679 V

-1711 IDDELM
+1711 IDDEVM

-1744 TREEFDAAKG
+1744 TREEFNAAKG

-1759 QAMLKNGT
+1759 QTMLQNGT
-1767 LPKRYAASLGRLS
+1767 LSKRYAASLGRLS
-1780 NLVDQVDN
+1780 NLIDQVDN

-1811 QSDFIRKFGEIVNRA
+1811 QSDFIRKFGEIVSRA

-1845 EDRIPTIGRFR
+1845 EDRVPTIGRNR
-1856 MPEPAVIDGYKE
+1856 IPEPAIIDGYKE
-1868 SDDYEDNFQR
+1868 SDDYEDNFRR
-1878 WARLTKITSAYAK
+1878 WARLTNITSAYAK

-1921 IQVARMNSWQGFD
+1921 IQVARMNSWQGLD

-1944 LRSTRANLASTRSKR
+1944 LRSAQANLASTRSR
-1959 VKREGSTEPNA
+1959 RFKREGEPNA
-1970 WPWLRRNRDMPEGP
+1970 WPWLRRGQDIPEGP
-1984 VVEGFLYSEE
+1984 VIEGFLYSEE

-2014 EQGIDLSLGEPDFAD
+2014 EQGIDLSVGEPDFVD
-2029 YASSPQFLDDVQDW
+2029 YASSPQFLEDVRDW
-2043 DYKAVRGIRKS
+2043 DYKSVRGIRKS

-2068 EVPVSSFD
+2068 EVPVASFD
-2076 EDDIPLMSNR
+2076 EDEIPLMSNR

-2103 RFAMDANDIGF
+2103 QFAMNANDIGF

-2126 NRNDYRYS
+2126 TRNDYRYS
-2134 KAFNEDAAMHAN
+2134 KAFNMDAERHAN
-2146 GIEPGVGSG
+2146 GI
-2155 RGGRTSTRSGQF
+2155 
-2167 VNFTRPGSGN
+2167 N
-2177 TTPRYSDTSRG
+2177 
-2188 KVVSRGRS
+2188 
-2196 NDGNARFEVIRDRDG
+2196 
-2211 SYSVSGQEK
+2211 
-2220 DERGKWVDVFSL
+2220 
-2232 DSDDEAQSGGL
+2232 
-2243 DNVFDSIEDAQEAI
+2243 
-2257 NYYLTG
+2257 
-2263 PNSYDDFM
+2263 
-2271 GSISDQKPLLTRS
+2271 PLLTRS

-2290 SSEPGIGDDE
+2290 SSEPGLGDDE

-2333 LSSLSDALG
+2333 LSSLSDALS

-2362 SAIDRW
+2362 SAIDKW
-2368 MSDPE
+2368 MSDPK
-2373 NLPGGDVSDLQ
+2373 NLPGGFVSDLQ
-2384 DVLGEMD
+2384 GVLGDMD
-2391 NADADGN
+2391 DADAGGN
-2398 IWTSLILEEQGT
+2398 IWTSLILDEQGT

-2416 SSPRKL
+2416 PSVRTP

-2427 RPSTRSVSRSSEPGL
+2427 RPSTRSVS
-2442 GDDEIAGDM
+2442 
-2451 TIAEYGVLDDAV
+2451 
-2463 RLVNRTSDNLSD
+2463 
-2475 DEYRGIQ
+2475 
-2482 ALYSALANAAAAND
+2482 
-2496 MIVMNRD
+2496 
-2503 DFARAK
+2503 
-2509 RAVDKWMSDPENLPG
+2509 
-2524 GDVVDLQQVL
+2524 
-2534 GEMEIAD
+2534 
-2541 ADGNI
+2541 
-2546 FTSLTLEEQG
+2546 
-2556 TRLTIQPPS
+2556 
-2565 ARTSGSAFRRPSNR
+2565 
-2579 SVSERKRIASI
+2579 ERKRIASI
-2590 ETGSSLRSSVSTAI
+2590 ESGSSLRSGSSTAI
-2604 DGLQVPGARRIDEQD
+2604 DGLKVPGAKRIDEQD

-2627 PEQRGLVEARAIEIE
+2627 PEQRGLVEARAIEVE
-2642 ENLIRGFSGP
+2642 ENLIRGLSGP
-2652 GDIRMDVN
+2652 GSLRIDIN
-2660 ENGDIVSIEIL
+2660 ENGDIVSIEVD
-2671 EPTRRADLN
+2671 EPRRMSQLTR
-2680 PIDDGGRVNEHIGLY
+2680 IDSGGATNEYVGLY
-2695 GDVPDFNFHGSSSQK
+2695 GDAPDFNFWGSTAQK
-2710 EVAGKNKR
+2710 EVTGKNKR
-2718 QQAKFNA
+2718 QQAKFDA

-2743 RVVLSQQGLERLEE
+2743 RVVLSEKGRRRLNA
-2757 THGKMRELLLK
+2757 THGKVRELLLE
-2768 KRDEIDADSK
+2768 KRDEIEANPK
-2778 LSDGMK
+2778 LSPGLK
-2784 ATKLKDINEKIKALD
+2784 TTQLKDINEKIKALD
-2799 DQVSALIVLASA
+2799 DQASALLVLAGA
-2811 RINAKDGRNEDG
+2811 RINGKDGRNEEG
-2823 GNRFAFAPEQ
+2823 GNRFAFTPEQ

-2845 PKTFGGAAAAKNKL
+2845 PKLFGGAAAAKNKL
-2859 FKKWAATQTGKNN
+2859 FKKWAATQNSKSN

-2911 LAQLGLPEPRE
+2911 LAQLGLPEPEE
-2922 FGWKRSAGNIDG
+2922 FGWRRSDGNIDG

-2942 TPNFNDIVG
+2942 TPNYNDIVG
-2951 DNPIVGDDVN
+2951 DNPIVGDDVD

-2978 PDEDAAKVRGESFW
+2978 PDDEAATVRGESFW
-2992 RKLNLSKS
+2992 RKLSLAKFVRPDTSG
-3000 VIPSPSA
+3000 
-3007 WIARHNERLQ
+3007 WMRRHNERLA
-3017 KRQERK
+3017 KREERK

-3072 EIYGTHASKKQSTPT
+3072 EIYGTHDSKKQSTPT

-3107 KIELISRPPKQGDLS
+3107 KIEIISRPPKQGDLS
-3122 KEDKKDAKEREKL
+3122 KEDKKDAKAREKL

-3183 RRGHGGKTYA
+3183 RRGHGGKTFA

-3206 DGGTLQGPGEYWSV
+3206 DGGVLQGPGEYWSV

-3232 GWRGYVNTDD
+3232 GWRGYVNTDA
-3242 QRGQK
+3242 QRGKK

-3267 RADELDKIKKDM
+3267 RADDLAKIKQDM
-3279 TSVSGGIATA
+3279 NSVSGGIATA

-3330 ETTGG
+3330 ATTGG

-3365 LGTNGLLKNYLAPLL
+3365 QGTNGLLKNYLAPLL
-3380 GYDAIRANSGV
+3380 GYDAIRANDGV

>member
-1 MKQYVILTDASDN
+1 VKQYVILTDASDN

-41 WANSQDQKSLEQLL
+41 WANSQEQKSLEQLL
-55 PPGITQS
+55 PPGVTQS
-62 TASTLHNDSHL
+62 AASTLHNDSHL

-214 LGGRLGGRLG
+214 LGGRLGSRLG

-331 PLTPE
+331 PLSPE

-442 RRRESV
+442 RRRESL
-448 GLRSSRRLS
+448 GLRSARRLS
-457 DKERGIQAR
+457 DKER
-466 AKITQLQE
+466 
-474 GDVLPENWDDD
+474 
-485 TKKLGNPAGFSIEE
+485 
-499 IRKDSYPGFYTIT
+499 
-512 LKNSRDGTIQKR
+512 
-524 QFEEDD
+524 
-530 TFPNVGRPSTLERGA
+530 
-545 PGRGAPGE
+545 
-553 GRGMLAAVRTLAM
+553 
-566 LPGEPPRDAQRD
+566 
-578 RPVFGTRSRRS
+578 
-589 YDDESGSRGIRE
+589 GSRGIRE

-607 HFVGSMWIDQLKG
+607 HFEGSMWIDQLKG

-705 KPGRRPLS
+705 KPGRRPLEGLRSSSARRLTGTTWDDKTPKDGTPTDDDPYQFDFTPDDLSGADLSGANLSNAELGGKNLAGAKLNDINGSYIDLTDANLTRANMDRSEMTGAEMAGANLEQASLIQTDLTNANLEGANLEGANLLEARLENAYLREANLENAKLNAFLTDATLQGANLYGADLRDADLRGADLRDADLREADLTGANLTGATLTGADLDGAKLDQGWEQRVS

-804 DAFSDDIRSVAESDF
+804 DAFGDDIRSAAESDF

-940 LLSTRNMGVGNYI
+940 LLSTRDMGVGNYI

-1148 VATMIHMPN
+1148 VATMIHMPG
-1157 APIGAQHISKL
+1157 APIGSQHISKL

-1212 IAARQKMAKV
+1212 IAARQKMAKA

-1247 LPGGEKVASK
+1247 LPGGEKVAPK

-1330 DGDYVIVGRER
+1330 EGDYVIVGRER

-1354 GKQDDVLGGPDN
+1354 GKQDEVLGGPDN
-1366 IAGWFSSIDEAEAR
+1366 IAGSFSSIDEAEAR

-1388 DDMSYDDV
+1388 DDMNYDDV
-1396 VEYFRET
+1396 VEYLRET
-1403 DSVKSQLGLLA
+1403 DSVRSQLGLLA

-1477 SSSGGPSNNTEFQHI
+1477 SSSSGPSNNTEFQHI

-1552 SSRGEPLEMRLSR
+1552 SSRSDNE
-1565 SEAESLDAD
+1565 
-1574 IEDIEDAATGMADN
+1574 EDSN
-1588 WLDVGRME
+1588 
-1596 MVFGRLRDGLRDI
+1596 
-1609 YEVDSRF
+1609 
-1616 DADYSEDGV
+1616 
-1625 DMSYISAIDITPEDR
+1625 
-1640 KNLLSAISDVRGM
+1640 
-1653 IASGA
+1653 
-1658 IKNRDV
+1658 
-1664 GEKLDRLEGR
+1664 
-1674 INELR
+1674 
-1679 RADSESV
+1679 V

-1711 IDDELM
+1711 IDDEVM
-1717 SADAELGMPALY
+1717 SADAKLGMPALY

-1767 LPKRYAASLGRLS
+1767 LSKRYAASLGRLS
-1780 NLVDQVDN
+1780 NLIDQVDN

-1907 GSPQFYNDVRSWDA
+1907 GSPQFYSDVRSWDA

-1959 VKREGSTEPNA
+1959 VKREGDSGESNRI
-1970 WPWLRRNRDMPEGP
+1970 PWLRRDTALDDGA

-1994 SRDYFDTW
+1994 SNDYFETW

-2014 EQGIDLSLGEPDFAD
+2014 EQGIDLSMGEPDFQD
-2029 YASSPQFLDDVQDW
+2029 YASSPQFRIDVQDW

-2086 SARRSYES
+2086 SVRRSYES
-2094 SDAFERGYN
+2094 SDAFERDYN
-2103 RFAMDANDIGF
+2103 QFAMNANDIGF

-2126 NRNDYRYS
+2126 TRNDYRYS
-2134 KAFNEDAAMHAN
+2134 KAFNTNAERHAN
-2146 GIEPGVGSG
+2146 GI
-2155 RGGRTSTRSGQF
+2155 
-2167 VNFTRPGSGN
+2167 N
-2177 TTPRYSDTSRG
+2177 
-2188 KVVSRGRS
+2188 
-2196 NDGNARFEVIRDRDG
+2196 
-2211 SYSVSGQEK
+2211 
-2220 DERGKWVDVFSL
+2220 
-2232 DSDDEAQSGGL
+2232 
-2243 DNVFDSIEDAQEAI
+2243 
-2257 NYYLTG
+2257 
-2263 PNSYDDFM
+2263 
-2271 GSISDQKPLLTRS
+2271 PLLTRS

-2290 SSEPGIGDDE
+2290 SSEPGLGDDE

-2333 LSSLSDALG
+2333 LSSLSDALS

-2362 SAIDRW
+2362 SAIDKW
-2368 MSDPE
+2368 MSDPN
-2373 NLPGGDVSDLQ
+2373 NLPGGFVSDLQ
-2384 DVLGEMD
+2384 GVLGDMD
-2391 NADADGN
+2391 DADADGN
-2398 IWTSLILEEQGT
+2398 IWTSLMLEEQGT
-2410 RLSMEA
+2410 RLSMEG
-2416 SSPRKL
+2416 SSARKL

-2590 ETGSSLRSSVSTAI
+2590 ETGSSLRSSASTAI
-2604 DGLQVPGARRIDEQD
+2604 DGLKVPGARRIDEQD

-2642 ENLIRGFSGP
+2642 ENLIRGLSGP
-2652 GDIRMDVN
+2652 GNLRIDVN
-2660 ENGDIVSIEIL
+2660 ENGDIVSIEID
-2671 EPTRRADLN
+2671 EPRKTTTIN
-2680 PIDDGGRVNEHIGLY
+2680 SIDAGSRVNEYIGLY
-2695 GDVPDFNFHGSSSQK
+2695 GDVPDFNFWGSSSQK
-2710 EVAGKNKR
+2710 EVTGKNKR
-2718 QQAKFNA
+2718 QQAKFDA
-2725 LAKYDLLST
+2725 LEKYQLLST

-2743 RVVLSQQGLERLEE
+2743 RVVLSPEGLRRLEE
-2757 THGKMRELLLK
+2757 THGKVRELLLQ

-2799 DQVSALIVLASA
+2799 DQASALIVLASA
-2811 RINAKDGRNEDG
+2811 RVNAKDGRNEEG

-2840 ELLGT
+2840 ELLST

-2859 FKKWAATQTGKNN
+2859 FKKWAATQTGKSN

-2911 LAQLGLPEPRE
+2911 LAQLGLPEPEE

-2934 IVGPNGNA
+2934 IVGPNGKA
-2942 TPNFNDIVG
+2942 TPNYDDIIG
-2951 DNPIVGDDVN
+2951 DDPIVGDDVN

-2970 WGQDVLGI
+2970 WSQDVLGI

-2992 RKLNLSKS
+2992 RKLNLAKS
-3000 VIPSPSA
+3000 VIPSPSE
-3007 WIARHNERLQ
+3007 WINRHNERLR

-3072 EIYGTHASKKQSTPT
+3072 EIYGTHDSKQQSKPAI
-3087 MTIDENG
+3087 TIDENG
-3094 NPILNAATLAEVG
+3094 NPLLSPETLARIG
-3107 KIELISRPPKQGDLS
+3107 DIEILTKPPKQGDLS
-3122 KEDKKDAKEREKL
+3122 KEDKQDAKKREKL
-3135 EKEIKAGNLR
+3135 EKEIKAGNLE
-3145 ADRVLGAIWGI
+3145 ADRVLGTLWGI

-3164 IVTEEEFIELAQDS
+3164 IVTEEEFVELAQDP

-3183 RRGHGGKTYA
+3183 RRGHGGKTFA

-3206 DGGTLQGPGEYWSV
+3206 DGGIAQGPGEYWSV
-3220 RKEGGEILSGND
+3220 RKEGGEMQPDSS
-3232 GWRGYVNTDD
+3232 WRGYVNTDA
-3242 QRGQK
+3242 QRGKK

-3261 ANARII
+3261 ANAKII
-3267 RADELDKIKKDM
+3267 RINDLEKIKRDM
-3279 TSVSGGIATA
+3279 NSVSGGIATA

-3301 ATTGAA
+3301 ARTGTA
-3307 AEQLV
+3307 AEQLA

-3324 EGDPRW
+3324 EGDSRW

-3350 PEERAKALDA
+3350 PEERAQALDA

-3365 LGTNGLLKNYLAPLL
+3365 QGTSGLLQNYLAPLL

-3403 GGVGGL
+3403 GGVGGTT
-3409 SMTDGLEQ
+3409 MTDGLEQ
-3417 AIRNNSRMA
+3417 AVRNNSRMDPA
-3426 PELVKKINRGE
+3426 LVKKINRGE

>member
-41 WANSQDQKSLEQLL
+41 WANSQEQKSLEQLL

-214 LGGRLGGRLG
+214 LGGRLGSRLG
-224 GGLRAAPTG
+224 GGLRAAPAG

-331 PLTPE
+331 PLSPE
-336 RARGVIQRARQIGA
+336 RARAVIQRARQIGA

-448 GLRSSRRLS
+448 GLRSSSKGPDATTNLNRIYDRILDRTGYDTEFGSDKGPREVANIVHNRWKKATREERQDYIASEGNATDGAMALASDEGLLDDFDFSNPVDSMTPNQRLGMSSRSARRLS

-530 TFPNVGRPSTLERGA
+530 TFPNVGRPSTLKRGA
-545 PGRGAPGE
+545 RGE
-553 GRGMLAAVRTLAM
+553 GRGGLAAVRTLAM

-705 KPGRRPLS
+705 KPGRRPLE
-713 TRSSRGIVGPPDSWY
+713 G
-728 EPDEDELEPLE
+728 L
-739 ELIGEEW
+739 
-746 NRMDS
+746 
-751 DRYYE
+751 
-756 SARDWTRENVD
+756 
-767 KYKKMTDDE
+767 
-776 WDSIMDDV
+776 
-784 NASDDPIAA
+784 
-793 MRELFKEYNDS
+793 
-804 DAFSDDIRSVAESDF
+804 
-819 NSYYEEERGRGWP
+819 
-832 STRSRT
+832 RSR
-838 VRKPDAGG
+838 
-846 YPESRTVR
+846 
-854 DRATGR
+854 
-860 VLRGARDTRKRG
+860 
-872 PIVDKKK
+872 
-879 RPRTETLS
+879 S
-887 GGTRFGGTRRGRYGA
+887 GGTSVNVEADRRDAAHNSRTNIMSPNYLDELSRREDVQTRLNVANNDMAYLETIKDLLEDENLEVRKAADKNIQRRFGA
-902 DGDIREGLSTR
+902 IANQP
-913 STVSSDNWDN
+913 SSDARKPASRQRRQAARKYLIKHEERMKKAGLRSSSNSNNWDN

-940 LLSTRNMGVGNYI
+940 LLSTRDMGVGNYI

-978 PYSGPVVSGVSLP
+978 PYSGPSVSGVSLP
-991 TWDDLNKMRRIPG
+991 AWDDLNKMRRIPG

-1035 AEVAGSAVYRVAGAG
+1035 AEVAGAAVYRVAGAG

-1059 EAGETWVVSEKVDNL
+1059 EAGETWVVSEKIDNL
-1074 QNTSNPTGRISAQA
+1074 QNTSNPTGRIRAQA
-1088 KQDMGLDML
+1088 KQDMGIDML
-1097 LQIRDAWSGG
+1097 LQVRDAWSGG

-1116 VIYTVD
+1116 VIHTVD
-1122 TGGAGPYRAQGEPKF
+1122 TGGAGPYRAQGGAKT
-1137 PEFSPDAEWRD
+1137 PEFSPDAEWTD
-1148 VATMIHMPN
+1148 VATMIYMPG
-1157 APIGAQHISKL
+1157 APIRGQHISNL

-1187 NLQKIDQEMIDAGV
+1187 NLQKIDQEMIDADV

-1212 IAARQKMAKV
+1212 IAARQKMAKT
-1222 MADEFEGYEPGT
+1222 MADLFEGYEPSA
-1234 RVNVVGPKGQERV
+1234 RVNVAGTDIT
-1247 LPGGEKVASK
+1247 PGGERVAPQ
-1257 APQGLMSSIFRFRAT
+1257 ATQGLMSSIFRFRPT

-1330 DGDYVIVGRER
+1330 EGDYVIVGRER

-1354 GKQDDVLGGPDN
+1354 GKQDDILDAADN
-1366 IAGWFSSIDEAEAR
+1366 IEGSFSSIDDAEAR

-1388 DDMSYDDV
+1388 DEMDYDDA
-1396 VEYFRET
+1396 VEYLT
-1403 DSVKSQLGLLA
+1403 GSALLS
-1414 TRSIADRNSGIK
+1414 TRSSIADRNSGIK

-1477 SSSGGPSNNTEFQHI
+1477 SSSSGPSNNTEFQHI

-1534 NDGSYSM
+1534 NDGSYGM

-1552 SSRGEPLEMRLSR
+1552 SAR
-1565 SEAESLDAD
+1565 SDNE
-1574 IEDIEDAATGMADN
+1574 EDSN
-1588 WLDVGRME
+1588 
-1596 MVFGRLRDGLRDI
+1596 
-1609 YEVDSRF
+1609 
-1616 DADYSEDGV
+1616 
-1625 DMSYISAIDITPEDR
+1625 
-1640 KNLLSAISDVRGM
+1640 
-1653 IASGA
+1653 
-1658 IKNRDV
+1658 
-1664 GEKLDRLEGR
+1664 
-1674 INELR
+1674 
-1679 RADSESV
+1679 V

-1767 LPKRYAASLGRLS
+1767 LSKRYAASLGRLS
-1780 NLVDQVDN
+1780 NLIDQVDN

-1798 AERGHMFDMPRPG
+1798 TERGHMFDMPRPG
-1811 QSDFIRKFGEIVNRA
+1811 QSDFIRKFGEIVSRA

-1845 EDRIPTIGRFR
+1845 EERIPTIGRFR

-1970 WPWLRRNRDMPEGP
+1970 WPWLRRNRDTPEGP

-2043 DYKAVRGIRKS
+2043 DYKAVRGTVS
-2054 SDYKPIDSSTGLPR
+2054 QLR
-2068 EVPVSSFD
+2068 EIPVDSFD
-2076 EDDIPLMSNR
+2076 ETGRPLMSNR
-2086 SARRSYES
+2086 SSRRSYES

-2134 KAFNEDAAMHAN
+2134 KAFNEDAAMYAN
-2146 GIEPGVGSG
+2146 GIEPGMGSG

-2177 TTPRYSDTSRG
+2177 TNPRYSDTKRG
-2188 KVVSRGRS
+2188 EVVSRGRS
-2196 NDGNARFEVIRDRDG
+2196 SDGNARFEVIRDRDG

-2271 GSISDQKPLLTRS
+2271 GSIADQTPLLTRS

-2290 SSEPGIGDDE
+2290 SSEPGLGDDE

-2333 LSSLSDALG
+2333 LSSLSDALS

-2349 MIVLSRDDFATAQ
+2349 MIVLSRDDFATAH
-2362 SAIDRW
+2362 SAIDKW
-2368 MSDPE
+2368 MSDPN
-2373 NLPGGDVSDLQ
+2373 NLPGGFVSDLQ
-2384 DVLGEMD
+2384 GVLGDMD
-2391 NADADGN
+2391 DADADGN
-2398 IWTSLILEEQGT
+2398 IWTSLMLEEQGT
-2410 RLSMEA
+2410 RLSMEG
-2416 SSPRKL
+2416 SSARKL

-2590 ETGSSLRSSVSTAI
+2590 ETGSSLRSSASTAI
-2604 DGLQVPGARRIDEQD
+2604 DGLKVPGARRIDEQD

-2642 ENLIRGFSGP
+2642 ENLIRGLSGP
-2652 GDIRMDVN
+2652 GNLRIDVN
-2660 ENGDIVSIEIL
+2660 ENGDIVSIEID
-2671 EPTRRADLN
+2671 EPRKTTTIN
-2680 PIDDGGRVNEHIGLY
+2680 SIDAGSRVNEYIGLY
-2695 GDVPDFNFHGSSSQK
+2695 GDVPDFNFWGSSSQK
-2710 EVAGKNKR
+2710 EVTGKNKR
-2718 QQAKFNA
+2718 QQAKFDA
-2725 LAKYDLLST
+2725 LEKYQLLST

-2743 RVVLSQQGLERLEE
+2743 RVVLSPEGLRRLEE
-2757 THGKMRELLLK
+2757 THGKVRELLLQ

-2799 DQVSALIVLASA
+2799 DQASALIVLASA
-2811 RINAKDGRNEDG
+2811 RVNAKDGRNEEG

-2840 ELLGT
+2840 ELLST

-2859 FKKWAATQTGKNN
+2859 FKKWAATQTGKSN

-2911 LAQLGLPEPRE
+2911 LAQLGLPEPEE

-2934 IVGPNGNA
+2934 IVGPNGKA
-2942 TPNFNDIVG
+2942 TPNYDDIIG
-2951 DNPIVGDDVN
+2951 DDPIVGDDVN

-2970 WGQDVLGI
+2970 WSQDVLGI

-2992 RKLNLSKS
+2992 RKLNLAKS
-3000 VIPSPSA
+3000 VIPSPSE
-3007 WIARHNERLQ
+3007 WINRHNERLR

-3072 EIYGTHASKKQSTPT
+3072 EIYGAHDSKQQSKPAI
-3087 MTIDENG
+3087 TIDENG
-3094 NPILNAATLAEVG
+3094 NPVLSPETLARIG
-3107 KIELISRPPKQGDLS
+3107 DIEILTKPPKQGDLS
-3122 KEDKKDAKEREKL
+3122 KEDKQDAKKREKL
-3135 EKEIKAGNLR
+3135 EKEIKAGNLE
-3145 ADRVLGAIWGI
+3145 ADRVLGTLWGI

-3164 IVTEEEFIELAQDS
+3164 IVTEEEFIELAQDP

-3183 RRGHGGKTYA
+3183 RRGHGGKTFA

-3206 DGGTLQGPGEYWSV
+3206 DGGTLQGPGEYWAV
-3220 RKEGGEILSGND
+3220 RKEGGEMQPDSS
-3232 GWRGYVNTDD
+3232 WRGYVNADA
-3242 QRGQK
+3242 QRGKK

-3254 GTVAILP
+3254 GTIAILP
-3261 ANARII
+3261 ATAKII
-3267 RADELDKIKKDM
+3267 RINDLEKIKRDM
-3279 TSVSGGIATA
+3279 NSVSGGIATA

-3301 ATTGAA
+3301 ARTGTA
-3307 AEQLV
+3307 AEQLA

-3324 EGDPRW
+3324 EGDSRW

-3350 PEERAKALDA
+3350 PEERAQALDA

-3365 LGTNGLLKNYLAPLL
+3365 QGTSGLLQNYLAPLL

-3403 GGVGGL
+3403 GGVGGTT
-3409 SMTDGLEQ
+3409 MTDGLEQ
-3417 AIRNNSRMA
+3417 AVRNNSRMDPA
-3426 PELVKKINRGE
+3426 LVKKINRGE

>member
-1 MKQYVILTDASDN
+1 MKQYVILTDVSDN
-14 STYGIVVKDGMTF
+14 SIYGIAVKDGMTF

-41 WANSQDQKSLEQLL
+41 WANSQEQKSLEQLL
-55 PPGITQS
+55 PPGVTQS

-88 VPGKRSYIESHR
+88 IPGKRSYIESHR

-109 ARDFQLSAFSIDGRQ
+109 ARDFQLRAFGIDGRQ
-124 QAVAF
+124 EAVAF

-180 IPRSIQRHVG
+180 IPRSVQRHVG

-214 LGGRLGGRLG
+214 LGQRLGSRLG
-224 GGLRAAPTG
+224 GGLRAAPAG

-256 MERPIIPRFTVPEN
+256 MERPIIPRFTVPES
-270 LGKKISSLLQGSS
+270 LGKKISSLLEGSS

-307 EQLLGADASQLSKL
+307 EQLLGNDSSQLSRL
-321 QSTRTSATRQ
+321 QSARTTERRQ
-331 PLTPE
+331 PLSPE
-336 RARGVIQRARQIGA
+336 RARAVIQRARQIGA
-350 SRVGRG
+350 SRVGKG

-429 KHAPDKTLSSPAQ
+429 KHAPDRTLTSPAQ

-448 GLRSSRRLS
+448 SLRSSSREPNPGRELSPAEIADLDRRIAARSREEAIRRGEPDPGRELSPAEMGRLGLRSSRRLT
-457 DKERGIQAR
+457 G
-466 AKITQLQE
+466 TT
-474 GDVLPENWDDD
+474 WDDRIPKQGTPTD
-485 TKKLGNPAGFSIEE
+485 DDEFQFDFTPDDLSRADLSGANLSNAELGGKNLAGAELNDINGSKIDLTDADLTRANMDRSDMIGAEMAGADLSNASLIQTDLTYANLEGANLEGANLLEANLENAYLREANLENAKLNAFLM
-499 IRKDSYPGFYTIT
+499 DAT
-512 LKNSRDGTIQKR
+512 LQ
-524 QFEEDD
+524 
-530 TFPNVGRPSTLERGA
+530 GA
-545 PGRGAPGE
+545 NLYGAD
-553 GRGMLAAVRTLAM
+553 L
-566 LPGEPPRDAQRD
+566 RDAD
-578 RPVFGTRSRRS
+578 LRRA
-589 YDDESGSRGIRE
+589 DLR
-601 GVAESE
+601 
-607 HFVGSMWIDQLKG
+607 
-620 DNVDADV
+620 DAD
-627 IPLAD
+627 LRNAD
-632 IYGDDRPGYAVVGVY
+632 LTGADLGGAVLTGA
-647 RTDDGFGGIE
+647 DLDG
-657 YFYGGDDEEF
+657 
-667 DSVEDAMDFLQNIED
+667 AKLD
-682 QGNEG
+682 QGWEQ
-687 ILYGDPEF
+687 
-695 RSLDRVRSAG
+695 RVSA
-705 KPGRRPLS
+705 
-713 TRSSRGIVGPPDSWY
+713 RSSRTSKNN
-728 EPDEDELEPLE
+728 PLKQSE
-739 ELIGEEW
+739 VDDMFYDNAAWSSEALKF
-746 NRMDS
+746 
-751 DRYYE
+751 
-756 SARDWTRENVD
+756 SATLDFQGYDIEGLN
-767 KYKKMTDDE
+767 
-776 WDSIMDDV
+776 
-784 NASDDPIAA
+784 P
-793 MRELFKEYNDS
+793 LS
-804 DAFSDDIRSVAESDF
+804 DALYQTFPDRVSVDVGKTMGDRKRRYPEVDFDYSKMSDQELGDFTDILAEHDPEVF
-819 NSYYEEERGRGWP
+819 DWIAEPGD

-846 YPESRTVR
+846 YPENRTIR

-902 DGDIREGLSTR
+902 DADIREGLSTR
-913 STVSSDNWDN
+913 STASSDNWDN
-923 WANSIAPTI
+923 WADSIAPAI

-940 LLSTRNMGVGNYI
+940 LLSTRDMGAGNYI
-953 RVGNDIVTPRDLKDI
+953 RIGNDIVTPRDLKDI
-968 LGVPSTRSAS
+968 LGVRSTRSVS

-1022 FFAKRGRSDGHAE
+1022 FFAKRGRSDGHAQ

-1059 EAGETWVVSEKVDNL
+1059 KAGETWVVSEKIDNL
-1074 QNTSNPTGRISAQA
+1074 QNTSNPTGRIRAQA
-1088 KQDMGLDML
+1088 KQDMGIDML
-1097 LQIRDAWSGG
+1097 LQVRDAWSGG

-1116 VIYTVD
+1116 VIHTVD
-1122 TGGAGPYRAQGEPKF
+1122 TGGAGPYRAQGGAKT
-1137 PEFSPDAEWRD
+1137 PEFSPDAEWTD
-1148 VATMIHMPN
+1148 VATMIYMPG
-1157 APIGAQHISKL
+1157 APIRGQHISNL

-1187 NLQKIDQEMIDAGV
+1187 NLQKIDEEMIDADV

-1212 IAARQKMAKV
+1212 IAARQKMAKT
-1222 MADEFEGYEPGT
+1222 MADLFEGYEPGA
-1234 RVNVVGPKGQERV
+1234 RVNVAGTDIT
-1247 LPGGEKVASK
+1247 PGGERVAP
-1257 APQGLMSSIFRFRAT
+1257 AATRGLIPSIFRFRAT

-1289 MTPVSRRDA
+1289 MTPVSRQGN

-1303 SDTLDGEVVMRGKD
+1303 SDTLDGEVVMRGRD
-1317 SAGGFQAEIVLTP
+1317 SAGGFDAEIVLTP
-1330 DGDYVIVGRER
+1330 EGDYVVVGRER
-1341 NARGQ
+1341 NASGK

-1354 GKQDDVLGGPDN
+1354 GRQDDILDVLDN
-1366 IAGWFSSIDEAEAR
+1366 IEGSFSSIDEAEAR

-1388 DDMSYDDV
+1388 DEMDYDDAL
-1396 VEYFRET
+1396 EYLT
-1403 DSVKSQLGLLA
+1403 GSDLLS
-1414 TRSIADRNSGIK
+1414 TRSSIADRNSGIK

-1467 GALATRWESL
+1467 GALATRWEGL
-1477 SSSGGPSNNTEFQHI
+1477 SSPNGPSNNTEFQHA
-1492 VSALRDRNM
+1492 VAALRDRNM
-1501 FGSVKEL
+1501 FGSVKQIL
-1508 LNKYDMEYQSAV
+1508 DKYDMEYQSAV
-1520 RRGVPFRIPDSEFG
+1520 RRGIPFRIPDSEFG
-1534 NDGSYSM
+1534 NDGSYGM

-1552 SSRGEPLEMRLSR
+1552 SSRSDNE
-1565 SEAESLDAD
+1565 
-1574 IEDIEDAATGMADN
+1574 EDSN
-1588 WLDVGRME
+1588 
-1596 MVFGRLRDGLRDI
+1596 
-1609 YEVDSRF
+1609 
-1616 DADYSEDGV
+1616 
-1625 DMSYISAIDITPEDR
+1625 
-1640 KNLLSAISDVRGM
+1640 
-1653 IASGA
+1653 
-1658 IKNRDV
+1658 
-1664 GEKLDRLEGR
+1664 
-1674 INELR
+1674 
-1679 RADSESV
+1679 V

-1699 KDLHDIDDAIGA
+1699 KDLHEIDDAIGA

-1717 SADAELGMPALY
+1717 SADAKLGMPALY

-1759 QAMLKNGT
+1759 RAMLQNGT
-1767 LPKRYAASLGRLS
+1767 LPKRYAEPLGRLS
-1780 NLVDQVDN
+1780 SLIDQVDN

-1798 AERGHMFDMPRPG
+1798 AERGHMFDMPRQG
-1811 QSDFIRKFGEIVNRA
+1811 QSEFARKFGEIVSRA

-1831 LRGRNRSSYLNMEK
+1831 LRGRNRSSYLNMEQ
-1845 EDRIPTIGRFR
+1845 EDRVPTIRGNRI
-1856 MPEPAVIDGYKE
+1856 PEPAVIDGYKE
-1868 SDDYEDNFQR
+1868 SEDYENNFRR

-1891 EQGLGE
+1891 EQGLGK
-1897 GIAPSRSAYE
+1897 GVTPSQSTYE
-1907 GSPQFYNDVRSWDA
+1907 SSPQFLNDVRAWDA
-1921 IQVARMNSWQGFD
+1921 IEVSRMNSWQGFD

-1944 LRSTRANLASTRSKR
+1944 LRSTQSNLASTRSR
-1959 VKREGSTEPNA
+1959 RFKREGEPNA
-1970 WPWLRRNRDMPEGP
+1970 WPWLRRGRDIPEGP

-2014 EQGIDLSLGEPDFAD
+2014 EQGIDLSVGEPDFAD
-2029 YASSPQFLDDVQDW
+2029 YASSPQFLEDVQDW

-2054 SDYKPIDSSTGLPR
+2054 SDYKPIDSSTGLTR
-2068 EVPVSSFD
+2068 EVPVASFD
-2076 EDDIPLMSNR
+2076 EDDVPLMSIR

-2103 RFAMDANDIGF
+2103 QFAMNANDMDF

-2134 KAFNEDAAMHAN
+2134 RAFNTDVERHAN
-2146 GIEPGVGSG
+2146 GI
-2155 RGGRTSTRSGQF
+2155 
-2167 VNFTRPGSGN
+2167 N
-2177 TTPRYSDTSRG
+2177 
-2188 KVVSRGRS
+2188 
-2196 NDGNARFEVIRDRDG
+2196 
-2211 SYSVSGQEK
+2211 
-2220 DERGKWVDVFSL
+2220 
-2232 DSDDEAQSGGL
+2232 
-2243 DNVFDSIEDAQEAI
+2243 
-2257 NYYLTG
+2257 
-2263 PNSYDDFM
+2263 
-2271 GSISDQKPLLTRS
+2271 PLLTRS

-2290 SSEPGIGDDE
+2290 SDEPGVGDDE
-2300 IAGDMTLGEYGV
+2300 IAGDMTLGEYGI
-2312 LEDALDLVRR
+2312 LEEALDLVRR
-2322 DGTFSDEENRA
+2322 DGTFSNEEKRA

-2362 SAIDRW
+2362 RAIDKW
-2368 MSDPE
+2368 MDNPK
-2373 NLPGGDVSDLQ
+2373 NLPGGFVSDLQ
-2384 DVLGEMD
+2384 GVLGDIED
-2391 NADADGN
+2391 ADADGN
-2398 IWTSLILEEQGT
+2398 IWTSLTLEEQGT

-2416 SSPRKL
+2416 PSSRTL
-2422 GRALR
+2422 GRVRSKL
-2427 RPSTRSVSRSSEPGL
+2427 ST
-2442 GDDEIAGDM
+2442 
-2451 TIAEYGVLDDAV
+2451 
-2463 RLVNRTSDNLSD
+2463 
-2475 DEYRGIQ
+2475 
-2482 ALYSALANAAAAND
+2482 
-2496 MIVMNRD
+2496 
-2503 DFARAK
+2503 
-2509 RAVDKWMSDPENLPG
+2509 
-2524 GDVVDLQQVL
+2524 
-2534 GEMEIAD
+2534 
-2541 ADGNI
+2541 
-2546 FTSLTLEEQG
+2546 
-2556 TRLTIQPPS
+2556 
-2565 ARTSGSAFRRPSNR
+2565 R

-2590 ETGSSLRSSVSTAI
+2590 ESGSSLRSASSTAI
-2604 DGLQVPGARRIDEQD
+2604 DGLKVPGARRIDEQD
-2619 GRLWESLS
+2619 GQLWESLS

-2642 ENLIRGFSGP
+2642 ENLIRGLSGP
-2652 GDIRMDVN
+2652 GNLRIDVN
-2660 ENGDIVSIEIL
+2660 ENGDIVSIEID
-2671 EPTRRADLN
+2671 EPRKLAT
-2680 PIDDGGRVNEHIGLY
+2680 IDSIDAGSKVNEYIGLY
-2695 GDVPDFNFHGSSSQK
+2695 GDVPDFNFWGSSSQK

-2718 QQAKFNA
+2718 QQAKFDA
-2725 LAKYDLLST
+2725 LEKYQLLST

-2743 RVVLSQQGLERLEE
+2743 RVVLSKEGLKRLEE
-2757 THGKMRELLLK
+2757 THSKMRELLLQ
-2768 KRDEIDADSK
+2768 KRDEIEADSK

-2799 DQVSALIVLASA
+2799 EQASALIVLASA
-2811 RINAKDGRNEDG
+2811 RVNAKDGRNEDG
-2823 GNRFAFAPEQ
+2823 GNRFAFTPEQ

-2845 PKTFGGAAAAKNKL
+2845 PKIFGGAAAAKNKL

-2889 DAGELPEVFAW
+2889 DAGELPDVFAW
-2900 YHKQDKDSSKS
+2900 YHKQDKESSKS
-2911 LAQLGLPEPRE
+2911 LAQLGLPEPDE

-2934 IVGPNGNA
+2934 IVGPDGKV
-2942 TPNFNDIVG
+2942 TPNFNDIIG

-2992 RKLNLSKS
+2992 RKLNLSKN
-3000 VIPSPSA
+3000 VLPSPSE
-3007 WIARHNERLQ
+3007 WINRHNERIQ

-3039 AEDADKTAKELRL
+3039 AEDADKSAKELRI

-3064 QAKKRAAD
+3064 QAKKRMA
-3072 EIYGTHASKKQSTPT
+3072 EEVYGAHASKKQSTPAI
-3087 MTIDENG
+3087 TIDENG
-3094 NPILNAATLAEVG
+3094 NPILSTETLG
-3107 KIELISRPPKQGDLS
+3107 RIGDIEILTKPPKQSDLS
-3122 KEDKKDAKEREKL
+3122 KLDKEDAKKREKL
-3135 EKEIKAGNLR
+3135 EKEIKAGNLE
-3145 ADRVLGAIWGI
+3145 ADRVLAAVWGV
-3156 NGYNERPT
+3156 NGFNERPT
-3164 IVTEEEFIELAQDS
+3164 IVTEEEFVELAQDP
-3178 GNTVI
+3178 GNVVI
-3183 RRGHGGKTYA
+3183 RRGHGGKTFA

-3220 RKEGGEILSGND
+3220 RKEGGEMQPDSS
-3232 GWRGYVNTDD
+3232 WRGYVSRDD
-3242 QRGQK
+3242 QRGKK

-3261 ANARII
+3261 ANAKII
-3267 RADELDKIKKDM
+3267 RANDLAKIKQDM
-3279 TSVSGGIATA
+3279 NSVSGGIATA

-3301 ATTGAA
+3301 ARIGTA
-3307 AEQLV
+3307 AEQLAD
-3312 ELIQDNLYRSVP
+3312 LIQDNLYRSVP

-3330 ETTGG
+3330 GTTGG

-3365 LGTNGLLKNYLAPLL
+3365 QGTSGLLQNYLAPLL
-3380 GYDAIRANSGV
+3380 GYDAIRANNGV

-3403 GGVGGL
+3403 GGVGGTT
-3409 SMTDGLEQ
+3409 MTDGLEQ
-3417 AIRNNSRMA
+3417 AIRNNSRMDPA
-3426 PELVKKINRGE
+3426 LVKKINRGE